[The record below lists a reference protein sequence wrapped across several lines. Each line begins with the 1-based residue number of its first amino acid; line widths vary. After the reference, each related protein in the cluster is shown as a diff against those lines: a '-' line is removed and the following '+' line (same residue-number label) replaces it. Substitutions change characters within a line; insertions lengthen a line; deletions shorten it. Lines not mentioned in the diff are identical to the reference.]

1 MRARTLNKKFNT
13 KVYTQ
18 TNTQSVLR
26 QVTNIV
32 LFASVITVN
41 ALANILPIN
50 GITTGDLS
58 DAFPSL
64 FTPAGYVFSIWALI
78 YSLLIG
84 FVIYQARP
92 STKRNI
98 TLMRLGYVF
107 ALNCLFNIA
116 WIFAWHYQAVVL
128 SHVFMLGILAT
139 LIFIY
144 ERIHHTRRLSNS
156 EYFAIKLPFSIYLG
170 WITVATVASTA
181 VTLLQLGVTGGSFA
195 PVITALVIAAATI
208 IGLLVLGNRQ
218 DGAFVMVLIW
228 AFAGIAVK
236 QWGSVQLVAIAAL
249 VAIVILLLGFVGNA
263 RLRSSY
269 DY

>member
-1 MRARTLNKKFNT
+1 MRARSLNKQLNAQAYNQSNT
-13 KVYTQ
+13 E
-18 TNTQSVLR
+18 SVLR

-64 FTPAGYVFSIWALI
+64 FTPAGYVFSIWAVI

-92 STKRNI
+92 TTKRNL
-98 TLMRLGYVF
+98 TLMRINYFF
-107 ALNCLFNIA
+107 ALNCLFNIG
-116 WIFAWHYQAVVL
+116 WIFAWHYQQVVL
-128 SHVFMLGILAT
+128 SHIFMLGILAT
-139 LIFIY
+139 LIVCY
-144 ERIHHTRRLSNS
+144 ERIHNTRRLSNT
-156 EYFAIKLPFSIYLG
+156 EFFAIKLPFSIYLG

-181 VTLLQLGVTGGSFA
+181 VTLLQLGVTGGTFA
-195 PVITALVIAAATI
+195 PLITVLVIVAATI
-208 IGLLVLGNRQ
+208 IGILVLGNRQ

-236 QWGSVQLVAIAAL
+236 QWGSVQMVAIAAL
-249 VAIVILLLGFVGNA
+249 VAIAILMLGFLGNV